1 MSQIQ
6 NPVGDI
12 EHRPITGIILVNGE
26 QCFID
31 IAGIPLWQRQLL
43 TGHKA
48 GIRHWLILAW
58 HDTATLRKAITCD
71 RRLQAVTCE
80 VYNVADC
87 SPTRLATQLPT
98 EDVLIMACNA
108 VFDHHALL
116 EWQGRQGN
124 LLGVTSTHPSVPVV
138 LENDRVI
145 AVSPE
150 STATYGCGSAG
161 LLSCSGTHLRRLLQQ
176 SWQSLQ
182 QASSPFVIL
191 LSHLLDTSVVQTID
205 LSKRLWQP
213 IVPPFTTH
221 VTAAETALF
230 QQLGRQGDS
239 FIVRQVNRRISQ
251 ALSKRLLH
259 TAISPNQITLCSA
272 LIGISGAL
280 LLAQPFYLA
289 QVFGSLLFLCSTII
303 DGCDG
308 EVARLTFQES
318 DFGGKLDVMM
328 DNVVH
333 LFLFPGIALGVY
345 RETHDISAL
354 VLGGLTMGGVLVS
367 MAAYLPSL
375 WRRSANRRPPPRMHE
390 SLASRD
396 FSYLLLLL
404 ALIGKLAWFLWATA
418 VGTYLF
424 AGALFIV
431 SRLRQRQ
438 T

>member
-1 MSQIQ
+1 MAQLQ
-6 NPVGDI
+6 NPTCDI
-12 EHRPITGIILVNGE
+12 GQRPLTGVILVNGQ
-26 QCFID
+26 QCFIE
-31 IAGIPLWQRQLL
+31 IAGLPLWQRQLL

-48 GIRHWLILAW
+48 GIRHWSILAW
-58 HDTATLRKAITCD
+58 HDTTALRDAIARD
-71 RRLQAVTCE
+71 KRLQAITCE
-80 VYNVADC
+80 VYHLADS
-87 SPTRLATQLPT
+87 SPARLAAQLPT
-98 EDVLIMACNA
+98 EDILLMACEA
-108 VFDHHALL
+108 VFDHHVLL

-124 LLGVTSTHPSVPVV
+124 LLGITSTRPAVPVV

-145 AVSPE
+145 AISPA
-150 STATYGCGSAG
+150 STATHGCGSAG
-161 LLSCSGTHLRRLLQQ
+161 ILSCSAAHLELMLQQ

-182 QASSPFVIL
+182 QASSPFTVL

-205 LSKRLWQP
+205 LSKRFWRP

-221 VTAAETALF
+221 ASAAERALV

-239 FIVRQVNRRISQ
+239 FIVRQINRRISQ

-280 LLAQPFYLA
+280 LLAQPFYLS
-289 QVFGSLLFLCSTII
+289 QVLGSLLFLCSTII

-333 LFLFPGIALGVY
+333 LFLFPGIALGLY
-345 RETHDISAL
+345 RATHDISAL
-354 VLGGLTMGGVLVS
+354 VLGGLTVGGVLIS

-375 WRRSANRRPPPRMHE
+375 WRRSANRRPPSRTHE

-404 ALIGKLAWFLWATA
+404 ALVGKLEWFLWATA
-418 VGTYLF
+418 IGTYLF